1 MKKEFDFKFLNITMY
16 IAVAI
21 IVFFTLQYTGVLS
34 KLLEVSSALVP
45 VCIGLFICFVSLP
58 IANKLKKMGVSPKY
72 SAVISLAII
81 YAIIIILFATII
93 PMFVQEITKFISDF
107 PSIYTNA
114 ITGINNFI
122 QNTLGIDKTISYELD
137 INNIEFMKKYMD
149 NILDYSI
156 TTLQSIFSFIISV
169 IATIVVSFFLVKDM
183 EDLKKKFINYIS
195 NNGLNKKRYNMI
207 NEIDVTLISY
217 IKGIVLDSF
226 IVGVLT
232 TIVCLVLKLDYAI
245 VFGVLIFVLN
255 FVPYIGALISEIV
268 IAIYALTVGGPV
280 FAIVTLILLIAIQ
293 ILDANVL
300 QPNIIGKS
308 VDLHPVIVF
317 AGLIVGNLLMGIV
330 GMIIVVPVLAI
341 IRIMFKYKFSKD
353 SLK

>member
-1 MKKEFDFKFLNITMY
+1 
-16 IAVAI
+16 
-21 IVFFTLQYTGVLS
+21 
-34 KLLEVSSALVP
+34 
-45 VCIGLFICFVSLP
+45 
-58 IANKLKKMGVSPKY
+58 
-72 SAVISLAII
+72 
-81 YAIIIILFATII
+81 
-93 PMFVQEITKFISDF
+93 
-107 PSIYTNA
+107 
-114 ITGINNFI
+114 
-122 QNTLGIDKTISYELD
+122 
-137 INNIEFMKKYMD
+137 
-149 NILDYSI
+149 
-156 TTLQSIFSFIISV
+156 
-169 IATIVVSFFLVKDM
+169 
-183 EDLKKKFINYIS
+183 
-195 NNGLNKKRYNMI
+195 
-207 NEIDVTLISY
+207 
-217 IKGIVLDSF
+217 SF